1 MKRIPPISTLMTPF
15 PWHLDVAGSVRD
27 ARDMMIKQDI
37 HQLPITNE
45 EHHVLGIVRLEA
57 LPDTDDPLAEWLEPV
72 PTLDAHTRA
81 DEVLDLMAES
91 HQPVVVLCHHKH
103 LAGILTWT
111 DVCRRYAEQL
121 REPFLPPE
129 GGDAA

>member
-1 MKRIPPISTLMTPF
+1 MKRIPPVSALMTPF
-15 PWHLDVAGSVRD
+15 PWHLDIAGQVSE
-27 ARDMMIKQDI
+27 ARRMMIEHGVHHLPVTNQD
-37 HQLPITNE
+37 
-45 EHHVLGIVRLEA
+45 HHVLGMVRLQS
-57 LPDTDDPLAEWLEPV
+57 LPDTNDPLAEWLEPV
-72 PTLDAHTRA
+72 PTLDVHVRA

-91 HQPVVVLCHHKH
+91 HQPVVVLCHHDC

-111 DVCRRYAEQL
+111 DACRRYAEHL